1 MTTLI
6 NLGTVFGMGLIVTTF
21 MLAQSS
27 ATQSLGKAVLLG
39 NIGAVFGGIVS
50 VRAMAHFGKRKYGT
64 GASVINVED
73 EGYDIQLISAAL
85 MSASGIYATY
95 ASAGNEGGLQ
105 PSGVDKVVMMY
116 RRNLEHIQEAKK
128 AQAAEQEG

>member
-1 MTTLI
+1 VTDRASHTHCTHKFI
-6 NLGTVFGMGLIVTTF
+6 GLANE
-21 MLAQSS
+21 L
-27 ATQSLGKAVLLG
+27 K
-39 NIGAVFGGIVS
+39 
-50 VRAMAHFGKRKYGT
+50 
-64 GASVINVED
+64 D

-128 AQAAEQEG
+128 AQVEAQRG